1 MAEMIANANA
11 NALALPMNECP
22 VRIQNGRYFA
32 APDGRT
38 IILGF
43 RSTNFELISESVEIG
58 ID

>member
-1 MAEMIANANA
+1 MAEMGIANAI
-11 NALALPMNECP
+11 ALALLLNECP
-22 VRIQNGRYFA
+22 VITQNGRYFA

-43 RSTNFELISESVEIG
+43 GSTNFELISESVEIG